1 MSFFD
6 FAWQW
11 LTTASHWSGSN
22 GVPARLL
29 EHVEY
34 TALALVIAAVI
45 ALPAGVLIGH
55 TGRGSLA
62 VVSLANIW
70 RALPTLGLLVLAFIL
85 SGGAAWAWVIPL
97 VVLAIPPIMVT
108 TYEGVRGVD
117 ADLKDAA
124 AGMGMTS
131 PQVISKV
138 EIPVALPLIL
148 LGLRTATI
156 QVVATATIAAYISLG
171 GFGRYILDGL
181 ATNNY
186 ALVAAG
192 AVCVVVLALVVQFAF
207 TGLARLI
214 VPAGL
219 RQRARQS

>member
-1 MSFFD
+1 VSFFN

-11 LTTASHWSGSN
+11 LTTAGHWQGAN

-29 EHVEY
+29 EHLEY
-34 TALALVIAAVI
+34 TALAMVIAAVI
-45 ALPAGVLIGH
+45 ALPAGVAIGH
-55 TGRGSLA
+55 TGRGGFA
-62 VVSLANIW
+62 AVSLANIW

-85 SGGAAWAWVIPL
+85 SSGAPWAWLVPL
-97 VVLAIPPIMVT
+97 VALAIPPILVT
-108 TYEGVRGVD
+108 SYEGVLGVD

-131 PQVISKV
+131 WQILFKV
-138 EIPVALPLIL
+138 EVPVALPLIL

-156 QVVATATIAAYISLG
+156 QVIATATIAAYISLG

-181 ATNNY
+181 ATNDY
-186 ALVAAG
+186 GLVASG
-192 AVCVVVLALVVQFAF
+192 AACVVLLALGVQFAF
-207 TGLARLI
+207 VGLARLI

-219 RQRARQS
+219 RKQARES

>member
-1 MSFFD
+1 MSFFN

-11 LTTASHWSGSN
+11 LTTAGHWSGSN

-62 VVSLANIW
+62 LVSLANIW

-85 SGGAAWAWVIPL
+85 SSGATWAWLIPL
-97 VVLAIPPIMVT
+97 VVLAIPPIMIT
-108 TYEGVRGVD
+108 SYEGVRGVD
-117 ADLKDAA
+117 PDLKDAA

-131 PQVISKV
+131 PQVVSKV

-186 ALVAAG
+186 GLVAAG

-207 TGLARLI
+207 SGLARLI

>member
-11 LTTASHWSGSN
+11 LTTAGHWSGSN

-45 ALPAGVLIGH
+45 ALPAGVIIGH
-55 TGRGSLA
+55 TGRGGFA
-62 VVSLANIW
+62 VVSVANIW

-85 SGGAAWAWVIPL
+85 SGGAAWAWLIPL

-124 AGMGMTS
+124 AGMGMTP

-192 AVCVVVLALVVQFAF
+192 AVCVVVLALVVQFVF

-219 RQRARQS
+219 RQRTRQS

>member
-1 MSFFD
+1 MSFFT

-11 LTTASHWSGSN
+11 LIAAGHWHGAE
-22 GVPARLL
+22 GIPARLI

-34 TALALVIAAVI
+34 TALAMVISAAI
-45 ALPAGVLIGH
+45 ALPIGVAIGH
-55 TGRGSLA
+55 TGRGGFV
-62 VVSLANIW
+62 VVSTANVW
-70 RALPTLGLLVLAFIL
+70 RALPTLGLLILAFVL
-85 SGGAAWAWVIPL
+85 TSGASWSWLVPL
-97 VVLAIPPIMVT
+97 VALAVPPIMVT
-108 TYEGVRGVD
+108 AYEGVLGVD

-131 PQVISKV
+131 RQVLLKV
-138 EIPVALPLIL
+138 EVPVALPLIL

-171 GFGRYILDGL
+171 GLGRYIIDGL

-186 ALVAAG
+186 GEVAGGAALV
-192 AVCVVVLALVVQFAF
+192 VLLALLVQFAF
-207 TGLARLI
+207 AGLARLI

-219 RQRARQS
+219 REQARQS

>member
-1 MSFFD
+1 MSFFN

-11 LTTASHWSGSN
+11 LTVASHWSGPN
-22 GVPARLL
+22 GVPARFI

-34 TALALVIAAVI
+34 TVLAMVIATAI

-55 TGRGSLA
+55 TGRGSLSLI
-62 VVSLANIW
+62 SLANIW
-70 RALPTLGLLVLAFIL
+70 RALPTLGLLVLAFIV
-85 SGGAAWAWVIPL
+85 SGGASGSWVIPL
-97 VVLAIPPIMVT
+97 VVLAIPPILVT
-108 TYEGVRGVD
+108 SYEGVRGVD

-131 PQVISKV
+131 RQVLLKV
-138 EIPVALPLIL
+138 EVPVALPLIL

-171 GFGRYILDGL
+171 GFGRYIIDGL

-186 ALVAAG
+186 GLVAAG
-192 AVCVVVLALVVQFAF
+192 AACVVALALVVQFAF

-219 RQRARQS
+219 RQRARPS

>member
-1 MSFFD
+1 MSFFT
-6 FAWQW
+6 FAWHW
-11 LTTASHWSGSN
+11 LITANHWHGSD

-34 TALALVIAAVI
+34 TALAMVISAVI
-45 ALPAGVLIGH
+45 ALPAGVAIGH
-55 TGRGSLA
+55 TGRGGFA
-62 VVSLANIW
+62 VVGLANVW
-70 RALPTLGLLVLAFIL
+70 RSLPTLGLLILAFVL
-85 SGGAAWAWVIPL
+85 SNGASWAWLVPL
-97 VVLAIPPIMVT
+97 VALAVTPILVT
-108 TYEGVRGVD
+108 AYEGVLGVD

-131 PQVISKV
+131 WQVLVKV
-138 EIPVALPLIL
+138 EVPVALPLIL

-171 GFGRYILDGL
+171 GLGRYIIDGL

-186 ALVAAG
+186 GMVAGGAALV
-192 AVCVVVLALVVQFAF
+192 VLLALVVQFAF
-207 TGLARLI
+207 AGLARLI

-219 RQRARQS
+219 RKQARQS